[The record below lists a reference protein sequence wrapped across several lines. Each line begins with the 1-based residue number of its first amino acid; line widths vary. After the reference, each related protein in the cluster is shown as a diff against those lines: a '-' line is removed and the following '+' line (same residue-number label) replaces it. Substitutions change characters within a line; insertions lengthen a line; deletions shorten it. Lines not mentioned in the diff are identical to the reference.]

1 MNTLIKATF
10 VIASIAI
17 SFASNAAID
26 SEMQLNSALTEQE
39 VVSMLGDDMKMNK
52 IELKKNISFKASKPL
67 SPKTENFGLVTV
79 RTINTPSMIMTVSKR

>member
-1 MNTLIKATF
+1 MNTLIKVTF

-26 SEMQLNSALTEQE
+26 SEMQLNSAFMEQE

-52 IELKKNISFKASKPL
+52 IELKKSISFKAPRPL
-67 SPKTENFGLVTV
+67 LPEAEKFGLVTV
-79 RTINTPSMIMTVSKR
+79 HTINTPSMIMTARKR